1 MSALSLRAS
10 LIATADR
17 RFGAGTFGADFR
29 YAFDQHMLMIYV
41 FLLIVAG
48 VLASVGSLGLMT
60 ATSLNVLERKREL
73 GVLRAIGASPVHI
86 AQVVVGEGVFVTF
99 VAWIL
104 AVSASAAVAF
114 AVSSLVPRLSIFS
127 GGVDIS
133 LSAVGIVGWL
143 LISTAVS
150 VVSTIVPAISA
161 GRCSIREAISY
172 E

>member
-1 MSALSLRAS
+1 
-10 LIATADR
+10 
-17 RFGAGTFGADFR
+17 
-29 YAFDQHMLMIYV
+29 MLMIYV

-73 GVLRAIGASPVHI
+73 GVLRAIGASPFDI
-86 AQVVVGEGVFVTF
+86 AQVVVGEGIFVTF
-99 VAWIL
+99 VAWVL
-104 AVSASAAVAF
+104 AVTASWAVAF
-114 AVSSLVPRLSIFS
+114 AASALVPRLSIFS
-127 GGVDIS
+127 NGVDIS

-161 GRCSIREAISY
+161 ARCSVREAISY